1 MTMSPFRPI
10 YMASKDID
18 EVIDDIKDVQMEIQ
32 RLIRMLKLRLVD
44 RLGTIEW
51 LMQILDMLDSIEA
64 DLEDV
69 YYMVADIDGYCL
81 EFCAEHARYR

>member
-1 MTMSPFRPI
+1 MTPFRPI
-10 YMASKDID
+10 YEASKDID

-51 LMQILDMLDSIEA
+51 LMQILDMLESIEA

-69 YYMVADIDGYCL
+69 YYMVADIDDYCH
-81 EFCAEHARYR
+81 EFCAKRSGT